1 MKKTLSRS
9 LSLLLAVVLAV
20 SLALPAAAAD
30 PITLDRTEATIA
42 PKDSITLTA
51 TLSSEYANKSITW
64 KSSNP
69 TVAEVSNTNS
79 KKQTATITAKAE
91 GYASITATVTDSA
104 NSQQIALC
112 KVTVAKS
119 KVTSLTLDPA
129 GPEVLPIGKT
139 RTLTAKANYSN
150 GTTGTVDVTWSSTN
164 TAVAAVSKKGEVTA
178 VAEGTA
184 TIMALYQDSSNDS
197 AVSATYQV
205 TVSKTATTSK
215 DDVLALSATTVN
227 TNAGLFVE
235 SAVKAPAVTV
245 KNGTTDV
252 TEAYN
257 ITYLWTDASKKELG
271 KDATLLLQ
279 PTTQADLLLTCTVTA
294 ASKTDST
301 QILTGTCTYG
311 VKVYPSTSLG
321 GVHSVAEGAVTLN
334 KLMDLEN
341 KVSVIDQLIKGDDTG
356 MAQPIAGLT
365 HVVFDTNTITGSDVG
380 TLSAKN
386 GSEYYASTTAD
397 GDHLADVTFTPLKK
411 GTFAINFLA
420 YGDKVYYG
428 RLEVLVDDAAV
439 TPPTADNDVRQC
451 DSTGFTFAGS
461 DFYRDSDT
469 DPVAAVVF
477 GKPSAGHLLR
487 NLSHGI
493 GTADDG
499 DKYYTNSASQG
510 DYHVSTLSYLPDAG
524 YMGQATIPVT
534 YITAAGIETTGVIK
548 VSVSTKTDSAQFK
561 DVTRS
566 NVGTW
571 AADAVDFAYHF
582 GLVSGVSKTEFA
594 PNSPMTRAQLV
605 TVLYRAAGSPSVTVS
620 TNFEDLDV
628 GSYYYSA
635 VVWANVN
642 GIVNGTSDT
651 TFSPDSRLTRQQLA
665 AILYRYARA
674 FGGDTSYT
682 GNLSHF
688 TDRHQVDSYAT
699 TPMIWAVSHEI
710 ISGTS
715 DTTLSPLST
724 ATRAQVVVILHRYL
738 TDRVTFSQRNPE
750 KSQKTTKNRPKP
762 PRTPRRFCCASA

>member
-30 PITLDRTEATIA
+30 PISLDQTEVTIA

-64 KSSNP
+64 KSSNT
-69 TVAEVSNTNS
+69 TVAEISNTNS

-91 GYASITATVTDSA
+91 GYASITATITDNKSE
-104 NSQQIALC
+104 QIALC

-129 GPEVLPIGKT
+129 GPEILPIGKT

-150 GTTGTVDVTWSSTN
+150 GTTGTVDVIWSSTN

-184 TIMALYQDSSNDS
+184 TIMALYQDSSSDS

-257 ITYLWTDASKKELG
+257 ITYLWADASKKELG

-365 HVVFDTNTITGSDVG
+365 HVVFDTNTITGSDAG

-439 TPPTADNDVRQC
+439 TPPTADDDVRQC

-582 GLVSGVSKTEFA
+582 GLVSGVSKTEFS

-674 FGGDTSYT
+674 FGGDTSYI

-738 TDRVTFSQRNPE
+738 TD
-750 KSQKTTKNRPKP
+750 
-762 PRTPRRFCCASA
+762 

>member
-9 LSLLLAVVLAV
+9 LSLLLTVVLAV
-20 SLALPAAAAD
+20 SLALPAAAASVAVTGV
-30 PITLDRTEATIA
+30 TLDKTSVTLA
-42 PKDSITLTA
+42 PKDSITL
-51 TLSSEYANKSITW
+51 K
-64 KSSNP
+64 
-69 TVAEVSNTNS
+69 
-79 KKQTATITAKAE
+79 
-91 GYASITATVTDSA
+91 ATVQPDNAT
-104 NSQQIALC
+104 NQNL
-112 KVTVAKS
+112 
-119 KVTSLTLDPA
+119 
-129 GPEVLPIGKT
+129 
-139 RTLTAKANYSN
+139 
-150 GTTGTVDVTWSSTN
+150 TWSSN
-164 TAVAAVSKKGEVTA
+164 REDVATVSSKGVVTA
-178 VAEGTA
+178 VAEGTTTITVKTKESGYSA
-184 TIMALYQDSSNDS
+184 TCNVTVAKSTVTGLIIDPAGPETLPVGKTRTLVAKATYSNGTTSTVDVTWSPTNAKIADVSSTGVVTAVAEGSSEIIGTYKYTDKDNKDALI
-197 AVSATYQV
+197 SATYKV
-205 TVSKTATTSK
+205 TVSKNATTSK
-215 DDVLALSATTVN
+215 NDVLALSATTVN

-245 KNGTTDV
+245 KNGSTDV

-341 KVSVIDQLIKGDDTG
+341 KVSVIDQLVKGDDTG

-365 HVVFDTNTITGSDVG
+365 HVVFDTNTITGSDAG

-439 TPPTADNDVRQC
+439 TPPTADGDVRQC

-688 TDRHQVDSYAT
+688 TDRRQVDTYAV
-699 TPMIWAVSHEI
+699 TPMTWAVSHEI

-738 TDRVTFSQRNPE
+738 TD
-750 KSQKTTKNRPKP
+750 
-762 PRTPRRFCCASA
+762 

>member
-20 SLALPAAAAD
+20 SLTLPAAAAD

-150 GTTGTVDVTWSSTN
+150 GTTGAVDVTWSSTN
-164 TAVAAVSKKGEVTA
+164 TAVAAVSKKGKVTA

-184 TIMALYQDSSNDS
+184 TIMALYQDSSSDS

-205 TVSKTATTSK
+205 TVSKNATTSK

-341 KVSVIDQLIKGDDTG
+341 KVSVIDQLVKGDDTG

-365 HVVFDTNTITGSDVG
+365 HVVFDTNTITGSDAG

-439 TPPTADNDVRQC
+439 TPPTADGDVRQC

-674 FGGDTSYT
+674 FGGDTSYI

-738 TDRVTFSQRNPE
+738 TD
-750 KSQKTTKNRPKP
+750 
-762 PRTPRRFCCASA
+762 

>member
-20 SLALPAAAAD
+20 SLALPAAAASVAVTGV
-30 PITLDRTEATIA
+30 TLDKTSVTLA
-42 PKDSITLTA
+42 PKESGYSA
-51 TLSSEYANKSITW
+51 TCN
-64 KSSNP
+64 
-69 TVAEVSNTNS
+69 
-79 KKQTATITAKAE
+79 
-91 GYASITATVTDSA
+91 
-104 NSQQIALC
+104 
-112 KVTVAKS
+112 VTVAKS
-119 KVTSLTLDPA
+119 TVTGLTIDPA
-129 GPEVLPIGKT
+129 GPEILPVGKT
-139 RTLTAKANYSN
+139 RTLVAKATYSN
-150 GTTGTVDVTWSSTN
+150 GTTSTVDVTWSRTNANIADVSSTG
-164 TAVAAVSKKGEVTA
+164 VVTA
-178 VAEGTA
+178 VAEG
-184 TIMALYQDSSNDS
+184 SSEIIGTYKYTDKDNKY
-197 AVSATYQV
+197 AFISATYKV

-215 DDVLALSATTVN
+215 DDVLTLAATTVN

-365 HVVFDTNTITGSDVG
+365 HVVFDTNTITGSDAG

-397 GDHLADVTFTPLKK
+397 GDVTFTPLKK

-439 TPPTADNDVRQC
+439 TPPTPGDDVRQC

-548 VSVSTKTDSAQFK
+548 ISVSTKTDSAQFK

-674 FGGDTSYT
+674 FGGDTSYI

-738 TDRVTFSQRNPE
+738 TD
-750 KSQKTTKNRPKP
+750 
-762 PRTPRRFCCASA
+762 

>member
-20 SLALPAAAAD
+20 SLALPAAAASVAVTGV
-30 PITLDRTEATIA
+30 TLDKTSVTLA
-42 PKDSITLTA
+42 PKDSITLKAIVQPDNA
-51 TLSSEYANKSITW
+51 TNQDL
-64 KSSNP
+64 
-69 TVAEVSNTNS
+69 
-79 KKQTATITAKAE
+79 
-91 GYASITATVTDSA
+91 
-104 NSQQIALC
+104 
-112 KVTVAKS
+112 
-119 KVTSLTLDPA
+119 
-129 GPEVLPIGKT
+129 
-139 RTLTAKANYSN
+139 
-150 GTTGTVDVTWSSTN
+150 TWSSN
-164 TAVAAVSKKGEVTA
+164 REDVATVSSKGVVTA
-178 VAEGTA
+178 VAEGTTTITVKTKESGYSA
-184 TIMALYQDSSNDS
+184 TCNVTVAKSTVTGLTIDPAGPEILPVGKTRTLVAKATYSNGTTSTVDVTWSRTNANIADVSSEGVVT
-197 AVSATYQV
+197 AVAEGSSEIIGTYKYTDKDNKNAFISATYKV
-205 TVSKTATTSK
+205 TVSKNATTSK

-365 HVVFDTNTITGSDVG
+365 HVVFDTNTITGSDAG

-386 GSEYYASTTAD
+386 GNEYYASATAD

-428 RLEVLVDDAAV
+428 RLEVLVDDTAV
-439 TPPTADNDVRQC
+439 TPPTPGDDVRQC

-682 GNLSHF
+682 GNLNHF

-738 TDRVTFSQRNPE
+738 TD
-750 KSQKTTKNRPKP
+750 
-762 PRTPRRFCCASA
+762 

>member
-20 SLALPAAAAD
+20 SLALPAAAASVAVTGV
-30 PITLDRTEATIA
+30 TLDKTSVTLA
-42 PKDSITLTA
+42 PKDSITLKAIVQPDNA
-51 TLSSEYANKSITW
+51 TNQDL
-64 KSSNP
+64 
-69 TVAEVSNTNS
+69 
-79 KKQTATITAKAE
+79 
-91 GYASITATVTDSA
+91 
-104 NSQQIALC
+104 
-112 KVTVAKS
+112 
-119 KVTSLTLDPA
+119 
-129 GPEVLPIGKT
+129 
-139 RTLTAKANYSN
+139 
-150 GTTGTVDVTWSSTN
+150 TWSSN
-164 TAVAAVSKKGEVTA
+164 REDVATVSSKGVVTA
-178 VAEGTA
+178 VAEGTTTITVKTKESGYSA
-184 TIMALYQDSSNDS
+184 TCNVTVAKSTVTGLTIDPAGPEILPVGKTRTLVAKATYSNGTTSTVDVTWSRTNANIADVSSEGVVT
-197 AVSATYQV
+197 AVAEGSSEIIGTYKYTDKDNKNAFISATYKV
-205 TVSKTATTSK
+205 TVSKNATTSK

-235 SAVKAPAVTV
+235 SAMKAPAVTV

-439 TPPTADNDVRQC
+439 TPPTADGDVRQC

-548 VSVSTKTDSAQFK
+548 ISVSTKTDSAQFK

-674 FGGDTSYT
+674 FGGDTSYI

-738 TDRVTFSQRNPE
+738 TD
-750 KSQKTTKNRPKP
+750 
-762 PRTPRRFCCASA
+762 

>member
-20 SLALPAAAAD
+20 SLALPAAATNVD
-30 PITLDRTEATIA
+30 VTGVTLDKTSLTLA
-42 PKDSITLTA
+42 PKDSYTL
-51 TLSSEYANKSITW
+51 K
-64 KSSNP
+64 
-69 TVAEVSNTNS
+69 
-79 KKQTATITAKAE
+79 ATITPDNATNQNVTWKTNKDKVATVSSKGVVTAVGE
-91 GYASITATVTDSA
+91 GTASITVYTNDGNYSATC
-104 NSQQIALC
+104 N
-112 KVTVAKS
+112 VTVAKS
-119 KVTSLTLDPA
+119 TVTGLIIDPA
-129 GPEVLPIGKT
+129 GPETLPVGKT
-139 RTLTAKANYSN
+139 RTLVAKATYSN
-150 GTTGTVDVTWSSTN
+150 GTTSTVDVTWSPTNAKIADVSSTG
-164 TAVAAVSKKGEVTA
+164 VVTA
-178 VAEGTA
+178 VAEGSSEIIGTYKY
-184 TIMALYQDSSNDS
+184 TDKDNKDALI
-197 AVSATYQV
+197 SATYKV
-205 TVSKTATTSK
+205 TVSKSASTSK

-341 KVSVIDQLIKGDDTG
+341 KVSVIDQLVKGDDTG

-365 HVVFDTNTITGSDVG
+365 HVVFDTNTITGSDAG

-439 TPPTADNDVRQC
+439 TPPTPGDDVRQC

-548 VSVSTKTDSAQFK
+548 ISVSTKTDSAQFK

-674 FGGDTSYT
+674 FGGDTSYI

-738 TDRVTFSQRNPE
+738 TD
-750 KSQKTTKNRPKP
+750 
-762 PRTPRRFCCASA
+762 

>member
-20 SLALPAAAAD
+20 SLALPAAAASVAVTGV
-30 PITLDRTEATIA
+30 TLDKTSVTLA
-42 PKDSITLTA
+42 PKDSITL
-51 TLSSEYANKSITW
+51 K
-64 KSSNP
+64 
-69 TVAEVSNTNS
+69 
-79 KKQTATITAKAE
+79 
-91 GYASITATVTDSA
+91 ATVQPDNAT
-104 NSQQIALC
+104 NQNL
-112 KVTVAKS
+112 
-119 KVTSLTLDPA
+119 
-129 GPEVLPIGKT
+129 
-139 RTLTAKANYSN
+139 
-150 GTTGTVDVTWSSTN
+150 TWSSN
-164 TAVAAVSKKGEVTA
+164 REDVATVSSKGVVTA
-178 VAEGTA
+178 VAEGTTTITVKTKESGYSA
-184 TIMALYQDSSNDS
+184 TCNVTVAKSTVTGLTIDPAGPEILPVGKTRTLVAKATYSNGTTSTVDVTWSRTNANIADVSSEGVVT
-197 AVSATYQV
+197 AVAEGSSEIIGTYKYTDKDNKNAFISATYKV
-205 TVSKTATTSK
+205 TVSKNATTSK

-365 HVVFDTNTITGSDVG
+365 HVVFDTNTITGSDAG

-439 TPPTADNDVRQC
+439 TPPTANGDVRQC

-548 VSVSTKTDSAQFK
+548 ISVSTKTDSAQFK

-674 FGGDTSYT
+674 FGGDTSYI

-738 TDRVTFSQRNPE
+738 TD
-750 KSQKTTKNRPKP
+750 
-762 PRTPRRFCCASA
+762 

>member
-20 SLALPAAAAD
+20 SLTLPAAAAD

-215 DDVLALSATTVN
+215 DDVLTLSATTVN

-334 KLMDLEN
+334 KLMDLQN
-341 KVSVIDQLIKGDDTG
+341 KVSVIDQLLKGDDTG

-365 HVVFDTNTITGSDVG
+365 HVVFDTNTITGSDAG

-439 TPPTADNDVRQC
+439 TPPTADGDVRQC

-499 DKYYTNSASQG
+499 EKYYTNSASQG

-548 VSVSTKTDSAQFK
+548 ISVSTKTDSAQFK

-738 TDRVTFSQRNPE
+738 TD
-750 KSQKTTKNRPKP
+750 
-762 PRTPRRFCCASA
+762 

>member
-20 SLALPAAAAD
+20 SLALPAAAASVAVTGV
-30 PITLDRTEATIA
+30 TLDKTTLTLA
-42 PKDSITLTA
+42 PKDSYALKA
-51 TLSSEYANKSITW
+51 TVKPDNATNQNLTW
-64 KSSNP
+64 KSNKPAVATVSRKGEV
-69 TVAEVSNTNS
+69 TAVAEG
-79 KKQTATITAKAE
+79 TATIT
-91 GYASITATVTDSA
+91 VTTNDGDYMA
-104 NSQQIALC
+104 IC
-112 KVTVAKS
+112 DVTVAKS

-150 GTTGTVDVTWSSTN
+150 GTTGTVDVSWSSTN

-205 TVSKTATTSK
+205 TVSKNATTSK

-341 KVSVIDQLIKGDDTG
+341 KVSVIDQLVKGDDTG

-365 HVVFDTNTITGSDVG
+365 HVVFDTNTITGSDAG

-439 TPPTADNDVRQC
+439 TPPTADGDVRQC

-461 DFYRDSDT
+461 DFYRNSDT

-674 FGGDTSYT
+674 FGGDTSYI

-738 TDRVTFSQRNPE
+738 TD
-750 KSQKTTKNRPKP
+750 
-762 PRTPRRFCCASA
+762 

>member
-20 SLALPAAAAD
+20 SLTLPAAATF
-30 PITLDRTEATIA
+30 PITLDQSKATIA

-51 TLSSEYANKSITW
+51 TLSSEYANKSVTW
-64 KSSNP
+64 ESSDK

-79 KKQTATITAKAE
+79 KKKTATITAKAE
-91 GYASITATVTDSA
+91 GYATITASVGNVKASCD
-104 NSQQIALC
+104 
-112 KVTVAKS
+112 VTVAKS
-119 KVTSLTLDPA
+119 TVTGLIIDPA
-129 GPEVLPIGKT
+129 GPETLPVGKT
-139 RTLTAKANYSN
+139 RTLVAKATYSN
-150 GTTGTVDVTWSSTN
+150 GTTSTVDVTWSPTNAKIADVSSTG
-164 TAVAAVSKKGEVTA
+164 VVTA
-178 VAEGTA
+178 VAEGSSEIIGTYKY
-184 TIMALYQDSSNDS
+184 TDKDNKDALI
-197 AVSATYQV
+197 SATYKV
-205 TVSKTATTSK
+205 TVSKSASTSK

-341 KVSVIDQLIKGDDTG
+341 KVSVIDQLVKGDDTG

-365 HVVFDTNTITGSDVG
+365 HVVFDTNTITGSDAG

-439 TPPTADNDVRQC
+439 TPPTPGDDVRQC

-461 DFYRDSDT
+461 DFYRNSDT

-548 VSVSTKTDSAQFK
+548 ISVSTKTDSAQFK

-674 FGGDTSYT
+674 FGGDTSYI

-738 TDRVTFSQRNPE
+738 TD
-750 KSQKTTKNRPKP
+750 
-762 PRTPRRFCCASA
+762 

>member
-20 SLALPAAAAD
+20 SLALPAAATF
-30 PITLDRTEATIA
+30 PITLDQSKATIA

-64 KSSNP
+64 ESSDK

-91 GYASITATVTDSA
+91 GYATITASVGNVKASCD
-104 NSQQIALC
+104 
-112 KVTVAKS
+112 VTVAKS

-150 GTTGTVDVTWSSTN
+150 GTTGTVDVIWSSTN

-341 KVSVIDQLIKGDDTG
+341 KVSVIDQLLKGDDTG

-365 HVVFDTNTITGSDVG
+365 HVVFDTNTITGSDAG

-397 GDHLADVTFTPLKK
+397 G
-411 GTFAINFLA
+411 
-420 YGDKVYYG
+420 
-428 RLEVLVDDAAV
+428 
-439 TPPTADNDVRQC
+439 DVRQC

-620 TNFEDLDV
+620 TNFEELDV

-699 TPMIWAVSHEI
+699 TPMTWAVSHEI

-738 TDRVTFSQRNPE
+738 TD
-750 KSQKTTKNRPKP
+750 
-762 PRTPRRFCCASA
+762 

>member
-20 SLALPAAAAD
+20 SLALPAAAASVAVTGV
-30 PITLDRTEATIA
+30 TLDKTSVTLA
-42 PKDSITLTA
+42 PKDSITL
-51 TLSSEYANKSITW
+51 K
-64 KSSNP
+64 
-69 TVAEVSNTNS
+69 
-79 KKQTATITAKAE
+79 
-91 GYASITATVTDSA
+91 ATVQPDNAT
-104 NSQQIALC
+104 NQNL
-112 KVTVAKS
+112 
-119 KVTSLTLDPA
+119 
-129 GPEVLPIGKT
+129 
-139 RTLTAKANYSN
+139 
-150 GTTGTVDVTWSSTN
+150 TWSSN
-164 TAVAAVSKKGEVTA
+164 REDVATVSSKGVVTA
-178 VAEGTA
+178 VAEGTTTITVKTKESGYSA
-184 TIMALYQDSSNDS
+184 TCNVTVAKSTVTGLIIDPAGPETLPVGKTRTLVAKATYSNGTTSTVDVTWSPTNAKIADVSSTGVVTAVAEGSSEIIGTYKYTDKDNKDALI
-197 AVSATYQV
+197 SATYKV

-245 KNGTTDV
+245 KNGSTDV

-341 KVSVIDQLIKGDDTG
+341 KVSVIDQLVKGDDTG

-386 GSEYYASTTAD
+386 GSEYYTSATAD

-420 YGDKVYYG
+420 YGDKLYYG

-439 TPPTADNDVRQC
+439 TPPTPGDDVRQC

-493 GTADDG
+493 GTAADG
-499 DKYYTNSASQG
+499 EKYYTNSASQG

-674 FGGDTSYT
+674 FGGDTSYI

-738 TDRVTFSQRNPE
+738 TD
-750 KSQKTTKNRPKP
+750 
-762 PRTPRRFCCASA
+762 

>member
-20 SLALPAAAAD
+20 SLALPAAAASVAVTGV
-30 PITLDRTEATIA
+30 TLDKTTLTLA
-42 PKDSITLTA
+42 PKDSYTLKA
-51 TLSSEYANKSITW
+51 TVKPDNATNQNLTW
-64 KSSNP
+64 KSNRP
-69 TVAEVSNTNS
+69 DVATVSSKGVVTAVS
-79 KKQTATITAKAE
+79 E
-91 GYASITATVTDSA
+91 GTASILVTTNDGGYFAS
-104 NSQQIALC
+104 C
-112 KVTVAKS
+112 DVTVAKS
-119 KVTSLTLDPA
+119 KVTSLTIDPA

-139 RTLTAKANYSN
+139 RTLIAKGNYSN
-150 GTTGTVDVTWSSTN
+150 GTTGTVDVSWSSN
-164 TAVAAVSKKGEVTA
+164 DNAVATVDKKGVVTA
-178 VAEGTA
+178 VAEGTT
-184 TIMALYQDSSNDS
+184 TIFALYREGEDNNS

-341 KVSVIDQLIKGDDTG
+341 KVSVIDQLVKGDDTG

-365 HVVFDTNTITGSDVG
+365 HVVFDTNTITGSDAG

-439 TPPTADNDVRQC
+439 TPPTANGDVRQC

-548 VSVSTKTDSAQFK
+548 ISVSTKTDSAQFK

-674 FGGDTSYT
+674 FGGDTSYI

-738 TDRVTFSQRNPE
+738 TD
-750 KSQKTTKNRPKP
+750 
-762 PRTPRRFCCASA
+762 

>member
-20 SLALPAAAAD
+20 SLALPAAAASVAVTGV
-30 PITLDRTEATIA
+30 TLDKTSVTLA
-42 PKDSITLTA
+42 PKDSITLKDTVQPDNA
-51 TLSSEYANKSITW
+51 TNQNL
-64 KSSNP
+64 
-69 TVAEVSNTNS
+69 
-79 KKQTATITAKAE
+79 
-91 GYASITATVTDSA
+91 
-104 NSQQIALC
+104 
-112 KVTVAKS
+112 
-119 KVTSLTLDPA
+119 
-129 GPEVLPIGKT
+129 
-139 RTLTAKANYSN
+139 
-150 GTTGTVDVTWSSTN
+150 TWSSN
-164 TAVAAVSKKGEVTA
+164 REDVATVSSKGVVTA
-178 VAEGTA
+178 VAEGTTTITVKTKESGYSA
-184 TIMALYQDSSNDS
+184 TCNVTVAKSTVTGLTIDPAGPEILPVGKTRTLVAKATYSNGTTSTVDVTWSRTNANIADVSSEGVVT
-197 AVSATYQV
+197 AVAEGSSEIIGTYKYTDKDNKNAFISATYKV
-205 TVSKTATTSK
+205 TVSKNATTSK

-235 SAVKAPAVTV
+235 SAVKAPAVAV

-341 KVSVIDQLIKGDDTG
+341 KVSVIDQLVKGDDTG

-365 HVVFDTNTITGSDVG
+365 HVVFDTNTITGSDAG

-439 TPPTADNDVRQC
+439 TPPTADGDVRQC

-510 DYHVSTLSYLPDAG
+510 DYHISTLSYLPDAG

-548 VSVSTKTDSAQFK
+548 ISVSTKTDSAQFK

-674 FGGDTSYT
+674 FGGDTSYI

-738 TDRVTFSQRNPE
+738 TD
-750 KSQKTTKNRPKP
+750 
-762 PRTPRRFCCASA
+762 

>member
-20 SLALPAAAAD
+20 SLALPAAAASVAVTGV
-30 PITLDRTEATIA
+30 TLDKTSVTLA
-42 PKDSITLTA
+42 PKDSITLKAIVQPDNA
-51 TLSSEYANKSITW
+51 TNQDL
-64 KSSNP
+64 
-69 TVAEVSNTNS
+69 
-79 KKQTATITAKAE
+79 
-91 GYASITATVTDSA
+91 
-104 NSQQIALC
+104 
-112 KVTVAKS
+112 
-119 KVTSLTLDPA
+119 
-129 GPEVLPIGKT
+129 
-139 RTLTAKANYSN
+139 
-150 GTTGTVDVTWSSTN
+150 TWSSN
-164 TAVAAVSKKGEVTA
+164 REDVATVSSKGVVTA
-178 VAEGTA
+178 VAEGTTTITVKTKESGYSA
-184 TIMALYQDSSNDS
+184 TCNVTVAKSTVTGLTIDPAGPEILPVGKTRTLVAKATYSNGTTSTVDVTWSPTNAKIADVSSTGVVTAVAEGSSEIIGTYKYTDKDNKDALI
-197 AVSATYQV
+197 SATYKV
-205 TVSKTATTSK
+205 TVSKSASTSK

-365 HVVFDTNTITGSDVG
+365 HVVFDTNTITGSDAG

-439 TPPTADNDVRQC
+439 TPPTADGDVRQC

-548 VSVSTKTDSAQFK
+548 ISVSTKTDSAQFK

-674 FGGDTSYT
+674 FGGDTSYI

-738 TDRVTFSQRNPE
+738 TD
-750 KSQKTTKNRPKP
+750 
-762 PRTPRRFCCASA
+762 

>member
-20 SLALPAAAAD
+20 SLALPAAATF
-30 PITLDRTEATIA
+30 PITLDQSKATIA

-64 KSSNP
+64 ESSDK

-91 GYASITATVTDSA
+91 GYATITASVGNVKAS
-104 NSQQIALC
+104 C
-112 KVTVAKS
+112 GVTVAKS
-119 KVTSLTLDPA
+119 TVTGLIIDPA
-129 GPEVLPIGKT
+129 GPETLPVGKT
-139 RTLTAKANYSN
+139 RTLVAKATYSN
-150 GTTGTVDVTWSSTN
+150 GTTSTVDVTWSPTNAKIADVSSTG
-164 TAVAAVSKKGEVTA
+164 VVTA
-178 VAEGTA
+178 VAEGSSEIIGTYKY
-184 TIMALYQDSSNDS
+184 TDKDNKDALI
-197 AVSATYQV
+197 SATYKV
-205 TVSKTATTSK
+205 TVSKSASTSK

-245 KNGTTDV
+245 KNGSTDV

-341 KVSVIDQLIKGDDTG
+341 KVSVIDQLVKGDDTG

-365 HVVFDTNTITGSDVG
+365 HVVFDTNTITGSDAG

-439 TPPTADNDVRQC
+439 TPPTADDDVRQC

-461 DFYRDSDT
+461 DFYRNSDT

-674 FGGDTSYT
+674 FGGDTSYI

-715 DTTLSPLST
+715 DTTLSPLYT

-738 TDRVTFSQRNPE
+738 TD
-750 KSQKTTKNRPKP
+750 
-762 PRTPRRFCCASA
+762 

>member
-20 SLALPAAAAD
+20 SLALPAAAASVAVTGV
-30 PITLDRTEATIA
+30 TLDKTSVTLA
-42 PKDSITLTA
+42 PKDSITL
-51 TLSSEYANKSITW
+51 K
-64 KSSNP
+64 
-69 TVAEVSNTNS
+69 
-79 KKQTATITAKAE
+79 
-91 GYASITATVTDSA
+91 ATVQPDNAT
-104 NSQQIALC
+104 NQNL
-112 KVTVAKS
+112 
-119 KVTSLTLDPA
+119 
-129 GPEVLPIGKT
+129 
-139 RTLTAKANYSN
+139 
-150 GTTGTVDVTWSSTN
+150 TWSSN
-164 TAVAAVSKKGEVTA
+164 REDVATVSSKGVVTA
-178 VAEGTA
+178 VAEGTTTITVKTKESGYSA
-184 TIMALYQDSSNDS
+184 TCNVTVAKSTVTGLTIDPAGPEILPVGKTRTLVAKATYSNGTTSTVDVTWSRTNANIADVSSEGVVT
-197 AVSATYQV
+197 AVAEGSSEIIGTYKYTDKDNKNAFISATYKV
-205 TVSKTATTSK
+205 TVSKNATTSK

-365 HVVFDTNTITGSDVG
+365 HVVFDTNTITGSDAG

-386 GSEYYASTTAD
+386 GSEYYASITAD

-439 TPPTADNDVRQC
+439 TPPTADDDVRQC

-548 VSVSTKTDSAQFK
+548 ISVGTKTDSAQFK

-674 FGGDTSYT
+674 FGGDTSYI

-738 TDRVTFSQRNPE
+738 TD
-750 KSQKTTKNRPKP
+750 
-762 PRTPRRFCCASA
+762 

>member
-20 SLALPAAAAD
+20 SLTLPAAAASVAVTGV
-30 PITLDRTEATIA
+30 TLDKTSVTLA
-42 PKDSITLTA
+42 PKDSITL
-51 TLSSEYANKSITW
+51 K
-64 KSSNP
+64 
-69 TVAEVSNTNS
+69 
-79 KKQTATITAKAE
+79 
-91 GYASITATVTDSA
+91 ATVQPDNATNQD
-104 NSQQIALC
+104 L
-112 KVTVAKS
+112 
-119 KVTSLTLDPA
+119 
-129 GPEVLPIGKT
+129 
-139 RTLTAKANYSN
+139 
-150 GTTGTVDVTWSSTN
+150 TWSSN
-164 TAVAAVSKKGEVTA
+164 REDVATVSSKGVVTA
-178 VAEGTA
+178 VAEGTTTITVKTKESGYSA
-184 TIMALYQDSSNDS
+184 TCNVTVAKSTVTGLTIDPAGPEILPVGKTRTLVAKATYSNGTTSTVDVTWSPTNAKIADVSSEGVVT
-197 AVSATYQV
+197 AVAEGSSEIIGTYKYTNKDNKNAFISATYKV
-205 TVSKTATTSK
+205 TVSKNATTSK

-341 KVSVIDQLIKGDDTG
+341 KISVIDQLVKGDDTG

-365 HVVFDTNTITGSDVG
+365 HVVFDTNTITGSDAG

-439 TPPTADNDVRQC
+439 TPPTTDGDVRQC

-499 DKYYTNSASQG
+499 EKYYTNSASQG

-548 VSVSTKTDSAQFK
+548 ISVSTKTDSAQFK

-738 TDRVTFSQRNPE
+738 TD
-750 KSQKTTKNRPKP
+750 
-762 PRTPRRFCCASA
+762 

>member
-30 PITLDRTEATIA
+30 PISLDQTEVTIA

-64 KSSNP
+64 KSSNT
-69 TVAEVSNTNS
+69 TVAEISNTNS

-91 GYASITATVTDSA
+91 GYASITATITDNKSE
-104 NSQQIALC
+104 QIALC

-129 GPEVLPIGKT
+129 GPEILPIGKT

-150 GTTGTVDVTWSSTN
+150 GTTGAVDVTWSSTN

-341 KVSVIDQLIKGDDTG
+341 KVSVIDQLVKGDDTG

-365 HVVFDTNTITGSDVG
+365 HVVFDTNTITGSDAG

-439 TPPTADNDVRQC
+439 TPPTADGDVRQC

-499 DKYYTNSASQG
+499 EKYYTNSASQG

-548 VSVSTKTDSAQFK
+548 ISVSTKTDSAQFK

-674 FGGDTSYT
+674 FGGDTSYI

-738 TDRVTFSQRNPE
+738 TD
-750 KSQKTTKNRPKP
+750 
-762 PRTPRRFCCASA
+762 

>member
-20 SLALPAAAAD
+20 SLALPAAATF
-30 PITLDRTEATIA
+30 PITLDQSKATIA

-64 KSSNP
+64 ESSDK

-91 GYASITATVTDSA
+91 GYATITASVGNVKASCD
-104 NSQQIALC
+104 
-112 KVTVAKS
+112 VTVAKS
-119 KVTSLTLDPA
+119 TVTGLIIDPA
-129 GPEVLPIGKT
+129 GPETLPVGKT
-139 RTLTAKANYSN
+139 RTLVAKATYSN
-150 GTTGTVDVTWSSTN
+150 GTTSTVDVTWSPTNAKIADVSSTG
-164 TAVAAVSKKGEVTA
+164 VVTA
-178 VAEGTA
+178 VAEGSSEIIGTYKY
-184 TIMALYQDSSNDS
+184 TDKDNKDALI
-197 AVSATYQV
+197 SATYKV
-205 TVSKTATTSK
+205 TVSKSASTSK

-252 TEAYN
+252 TKAYN

-341 KVSVIDQLIKGDDTG
+341 KVSVIDQLVKGDDTG

-365 HVVFDTNTITGSDVG
+365 HVVFDTNTITGSDAG

-439 TPPTADNDVRQC
+439 TPPTPGDDVRQC

-548 VSVSTKTDSAQFK
+548 ISVSTKTDSAQFK

-688 TDRHQVDSYAT
+688 TDRRQVDTYAV
-699 TPMIWAVSHEI
+699 TPMTWAVSHEI

-738 TDRVTFSQRNPE
+738 TD
-750 KSQKTTKNRPKP
+750 
-762 PRTPRRFCCASA
+762 

>member
-20 SLALPAAAAD
+20 SLALPAAATF
-30 PITLDRTEATIA
+30 PITLDQSKATIA

-51 TLSSEYANKSITW
+51 TLSSEYANKSVTW
-64 KSSNP
+64 ESSDK

-79 KKQTATITAKAE
+79 KKKTATITAKAE
-91 GYASITATVTDSA
+91 GYATITASVGNVKASCD
-104 NSQQIALC
+104 
-112 KVTVAKS
+112 VTVAKS
-119 KVTSLTLDPA
+119 TVTGLIIDPA
-129 GPEVLPIGKT
+129 GPETLPVGKT
-139 RTLTAKANYSN
+139 RTLVAKATYSN
-150 GTTGTVDVTWSSTN
+150 GTTSTVDVTWSRTN
-164 TAVAAVSKKGEVTA
+164 ANIADVSSEGVVTA
-178 VAEGTA
+178 VAEG
-184 TIMALYQDSSNDS
+184 SSEIIGTYKYTDKDNKV
-197 AVSATYQV
+197 AFISATYKV

-257 ITYLWTDASKKELG
+257 ITYLWADASKKELG

-334 KLMDLEN
+334 KLMDLQN
-341 KVSVIDQLIKGDDTG
+341 KVSVIDQLLKGDDTG

-365 HVVFDTNTITGSDVG
+365 HVVFDTNTITGNDVG

-439 TPPTADNDVRQC
+439 TPPTADGDVRQC

-548 VSVSTKTDSAQFK
+548 ISVSTKTDSAQFK

-674 FGGDTSYT
+674 FGGDTSYI

-738 TDRVTFSQRNPE
+738 TD
-750 KSQKTTKNRPKP
+750 
-762 PRTPRRFCCASA
+762 

>member
-9 LSLLLAVVLAV
+9 LSLLLAIVLAV
-20 SLALPAAAAD
+20 SLALPAAAANVAVTGV
-30 PITLDRTEATIA
+30 TLDKTSVTLA
-42 PKDSITLTA
+42 PKDSITL
-51 TLSSEYANKSITW
+51 K
-64 KSSNP
+64 
-69 TVAEVSNTNS
+69 
-79 KKQTATITAKAE
+79 
-91 GYASITATVTDSA
+91 ATVQPDNATNQD
-104 NSQQIALC
+104 L
-112 KVTVAKS
+112 
-119 KVTSLTLDPA
+119 
-129 GPEVLPIGKT
+129 
-139 RTLTAKANYSN
+139 
-150 GTTGTVDVTWSSTN
+150 TWSSN
-164 TAVAAVSKKGEVTA
+164 REDVATVSSKGVVTA
-178 VAEGTA
+178 VAEGTTTITVKTKESGYSA
-184 TIMALYQDSSNDS
+184 TCNVTVAKSTVTGLTIDPAGPEILPVGKTRTLVAKATYSNGTTSTVDVTWSRTNAKIADVSSTGVVTAVAEGSSEIIGTYKYTDKDNKDALI
-197 AVSATYQV
+197 SATYKV
-205 TVSKTATTSK
+205 TVSKSASTSK

-341 KVSVIDQLIKGDDTG
+341 KVSVIDQLVKGDDTG

-365 HVVFDTNTITGSDVG
+365 HVVFDTNTITGSDAG

-439 TPPTADNDVRQC
+439 TPPTPGDDVRQC

-665 AILYRYARA
+665 AILYRYARS
-674 FGGDTSYT
+674 FGGDTSYI

-738 TDRVTFSQRNPE
+738 TD
-750 KSQKTTKNRPKP
+750 
-762 PRTPRRFCCASA
+762 

>member
-150 GTTGTVDVTWSSTN
+150 GTTGAVDVSWSSTN

-205 TVSKTATTSK
+205 TVSKNATTSK

-257 ITYLWTDASKKELG
+257 ITYLWADASKKELG

-365 HVVFDTNTITGSDVG
+365 HVVFDTNTITGSDAG

-439 TPPTADNDVRQC
+439 TPPTADDDVRQC

-688 TDRHQVDSYAT
+688 TDRRQVDTYAV
-699 TPMIWAVSHEI
+699 TPMTWAVSHEI

-738 TDRVTFSQRNPE
+738 TD
-750 KSQKTTKNRPKP
+750 
-762 PRTPRRFCCASA
+762 

>member
-20 SLALPAAAAD
+20 SLALPAAAASVAVTGV
-30 PITLDRTEATIA
+30 TLDKTSVTLA
-42 PKDSITLTA
+42 PKDSITL
-51 TLSSEYANKSITW
+51 K
-64 KSSNP
+64 
-69 TVAEVSNTNS
+69 
-79 KKQTATITAKAE
+79 
-91 GYASITATVTDSA
+91 ATVQPDNAT
-104 NSQQIALC
+104 NQNL
-112 KVTVAKS
+112 
-119 KVTSLTLDPA
+119 
-129 GPEVLPIGKT
+129 
-139 RTLTAKANYSN
+139 
-150 GTTGTVDVTWSSTN
+150 TWSSN
-164 TAVAAVSKKGEVTA
+164 REDVATVSSKGVVTA
-178 VAEGTA
+178 VAEGTTTITVKTKESGYSA
-184 TIMALYQDSSNDS
+184 TCNVTVAKSTVTGLTIDPAGPEILPVGKTRTLVAKATYSNGTTSTVDVTWSPTNAKIADVSSTGVVTAVAEGSSEIIGTYKYTDKDNKDALI
-197 AVSATYQV
+197 SATYKV
-205 TVSKTATTSK
+205 TVSKNATTSK

-365 HVVFDTNTITGSDVG
+365 HVVFDTNTITGSDAG

-386 GSEYYASTTAD
+386 GSEYYASATAD

-439 TPPTADNDVRQC
+439 TPPTPGDDVRQC

-582 GLVSGVSKTEFA
+582 GLVSGVNKTEFA

-674 FGGDTSYT
+674 FGGDTSCT

-688 TDRHQVDSYAT
+688 TDRRQVDTYAV
-699 TPMIWAVSHEI
+699 TPMTWAVSHEI

-738 TDRVTFSQRNPE
+738 TD
-750 KSQKTTKNRPKP
+750 
-762 PRTPRRFCCASA
+762 

>member
-20 SLALPAAAAD
+20 SLALPAAAASVAVTGV
-30 PITLDRTEATIA
+30 TLDKTSVTLA
-42 PKDSITLTA
+42 PKDSITL
-51 TLSSEYANKSITW
+51 K
-64 KSSNP
+64 
-69 TVAEVSNTNS
+69 
-79 KKQTATITAKAE
+79 
-91 GYASITATVTDSA
+91 ATVQPDNAT
-104 NSQQIALC
+104 NQNL
-112 KVTVAKS
+112 
-119 KVTSLTLDPA
+119 
-129 GPEVLPIGKT
+129 
-139 RTLTAKANYSN
+139 
-150 GTTGTVDVTWSSTN
+150 TWSSN
-164 TAVAAVSKKGEVTA
+164 REDVATVSSKGVVTA
-178 VAEGTA
+178 VAEGTTTITVKTKESGYSA
-184 TIMALYQDSSNDS
+184 TCNVTVAKSTVTGLTIDPAGPEILPVGKTRTLVAKATYSNGTTSTVDVTWSPTNAKIADVSSTGVVTAVAEGSSEIIGTYKYTDKDNKDALI
-197 AVSATYQV
+197 SATYKV
-205 TVSKTATTSK
+205 TVSKSASTSK

-341 KVSVIDQLIKGDDTG
+341 KVSVIDQLVKGDDTG

-365 HVVFDTNTITGSDVG
+365 HVVFDTNTITGSDAG

-439 TPPTADNDVRQC
+439 TPPTADDDVRQC

-738 TDRVTFSQRNPE
+738 TD
-750 KSQKTTKNRPKP
+750 
-762 PRTPRRFCCASA
+762 

>member
-20 SLALPAAAAD
+20 SLTLPAAAAD

-119 KVTSLTLDPA
+119 KVTSLTIDPA

-139 RTLTAKANYSN
+139 RTLIAKGNYSN
-150 GTTGTVDVTWSSTN
+150 GTTGTVDVSWSSN
-164 TAVAAVSKKGEVTA
+164 DNAVATVDKKGVVTA
-178 VAEGTA
+178 VAEGTT
-184 TIMALYQDSSNDS
+184 TIFALYREGEDNNS

-205 TVSKTATTSK
+205 TVSKSASTSK
-215 DDVLALSATTVN
+215 DDVLTLAATTVN

-252 TEAYN
+252 TKAYN
-257 ITYLWTDASKKELG
+257 ITYLWADASKKELG

-341 KVSVIDQLIKGDDTG
+341 KVSVIDQLVKGDDTG

-365 HVVFDTNTITGSDVG
+365 HVVFDTNTITGSDAG

-439 TPPTADNDVRQC
+439 TPPTADGDVRQC

-674 FGGDTSYT
+674 FGGDTSYI

-738 TDRVTFSQRNPE
+738 TD
-750 KSQKTTKNRPKP
+750 
-762 PRTPRRFCCASA
+762 

>member
-20 SLALPAAAAD
+20 SLALPAAAASVAVTGV
-30 PITLDRTEATIA
+30 TLDKTTLTLA
-42 PKDSITLTA
+42 PKDSYTLKA
-51 TLSSEYANKSITW
+51 TVKPDNATNQNLTW
-64 KSSNP
+64 KSNRP
-69 TVAEVSNTNS
+69 DVATVSSKGVVTAVS
-79 KKQTATITAKAE
+79 E
-91 GYASITATVTDSA
+91 GTASILVTTNDGGYFAS
-104 NSQQIALC
+104 C
-112 KVTVAKS
+112 DVTVAKS
-119 KVTSLTLDPA
+119 KVTSLTIDPA

-139 RTLTAKANYSN
+139 RTLIAKGNYSN
-150 GTTGTVDVTWSSTN
+150 GTTGTVDVSWSSN
-164 TAVAAVSKKGEVTA
+164 DNAVATVDKKGVVTA
-178 VAEGTA
+178 VSEGTT
-184 TIMALYQDSSNDS
+184 TIFALYREGEDNNS

-205 TVSKTATTSK
+205 TVSKSATTSK
-215 DDVLALSATTVN
+215 NDVLALSATTVN

-341 KVSVIDQLIKGDDTG
+341 KVSVIDQLVKGDDTG

-365 HVVFDTNTITGSDVG
+365 HVVFDTNTITGSDAG

-439 TPPTADNDVRQC
+439 TPPTADGDVRQC

-534 YITAAGIETTGVIK
+534 YITAAGIKTTGVIK
-548 VSVSTKTDSAQFK
+548 VSVSTKTDSAHFK

-674 FGGDTSYT
+674 FGGDTSYI

-738 TDRVTFSQRNPE
+738 TD
-750 KSQKTTKNRPKP
+750 
-762 PRTPRRFCCASA
+762 

>member
-20 SLALPAAAAD
+20 SLALPAAATF
-30 PITLDRTEATIA
+30 PITLDQSKATIA

-64 KSSNP
+64 ESSDK

-91 GYASITATVTDSA
+91 GYATITASVGNVKASCD
-104 NSQQIALC
+104 
-112 KVTVAKS
+112 VTVAKS
-119 KVTSLTLDPA
+119 TVTGLIIDPA
-129 GPEVLPIGKT
+129 GPETLPVGKT
-139 RTLTAKANYSN
+139 RTLVAKATYSN
-150 GTTGTVDVTWSSTN
+150 GTTSTVDVTWSRTN
-164 TAVAAVSKKGEVTA
+164 ANIADVSSEGVVTA
-178 VAEGTA
+178 VAEG
-184 TIMALYQDSSNDS
+184 SSEIIGTYRYTDKDNKD
-197 AVSATYQV
+197 AFISATYKV
-205 TVSKTATTSK
+205 TVSKSATTSK

-341 KVSVIDQLIKGDDTG
+341 KVSVIDQLVKGDDTG

-365 HVVFDTNTITGSDVG
+365 HVVFDTNTITGSDAG

-439 TPPTADNDVRQC
+439 TPPTPGDDVRQC

-493 GTADDG
+493 GTAADG
-499 DKYYTNSASQG
+499 EKYYTNSASQG

-548 VSVSTKTDSAQFK
+548 ISVSTKTDSAQFK

-738 TDRVTFSQRNPE
+738 TD
-750 KSQKTTKNRPKP
+750 
-762 PRTPRRFCCASA
+762 

>member
-20 SLALPAAAAD
+20 SLALPAAAASVAVTGV
-30 PITLDRTEATIA
+30 TLDKTSVTLA
-42 PKDSITLTA
+42 PKDSITL
-51 TLSSEYANKSITW
+51 K
-64 KSSNP
+64 
-69 TVAEVSNTNS
+69 
-79 KKQTATITAKAE
+79 
-91 GYASITATVTDSA
+91 ATVQPDNAT
-104 NSQQIALC
+104 NQNL
-112 KVTVAKS
+112 
-119 KVTSLTLDPA
+119 
-129 GPEVLPIGKT
+129 
-139 RTLTAKANYSN
+139 
-150 GTTGTVDVTWSSTN
+150 TWSSN
-164 TAVAAVSKKGEVTA
+164 REDVATVSSKGVVTA
-178 VAEGTA
+178 VAEGTTTITVKTKESGYSA
-184 TIMALYQDSSNDS
+184 TCNVTVAKSTVTGLTIDPAGPEILPVGKTRTLVAKATYSNGTTSTVDVTWSRTNANIADVSSEGVVT
-197 AVSATYQV
+197 AVAEGSSEIIGTYKYTDKDNKNAFISATYKV
-205 TVSKTATTSK
+205 TVSKNATTSK

-365 HVVFDTNTITGSDVG
+365 HVVFDTNTITGSDAG

-386 GSEYYASTTAD
+386 GSEYYASITAD

-439 TPPTADNDVRQC
+439 TPPTADGDVRQC

-548 VSVSTKTDSAQFK
+548 ISVSTKTDSAQFK

-674 FGGDTSYT
+674 FGGDTSYI

-738 TDRVTFSQRNPE
+738 TD
-750 KSQKTTKNRPKP
+750 
-762 PRTPRRFCCASA
+762 

>member
-20 SLALPAAAAD
+20 SLALPAAAASVAVTGV
-30 PITLDRTEATIA
+30 TLDKTSVTLA
-42 PKDSITLTA
+42 PKDSITL
-51 TLSSEYANKSITW
+51 K
-64 KSSNP
+64 
-69 TVAEVSNTNS
+69 
-79 KKQTATITAKAE
+79 
-91 GYASITATVTDSA
+91 ATVQPDNATNQD
-104 NSQQIALC
+104 L
-112 KVTVAKS
+112 
-119 KVTSLTLDPA
+119 
-129 GPEVLPIGKT
+129 
-139 RTLTAKANYSN
+139 
-150 GTTGTVDVTWSSTN
+150 TWSSN
-164 TAVAAVSKKGEVTA
+164 REDVATVSSKGVVTA
-178 VAEGTA
+178 VAEGTTTITVKTKESGYSA
-184 TIMALYQDSSNDS
+184 TCNVTVAKSTVTGLTIDPAGPEILPVGKTRTLVAKATYSNGTTSTVDVTWSRTNANIADVSSTGVVTAVAEGSSEIIGTYKYTDKDNKDALI
-197 AVSATYQV
+197 SATYKV
-205 TVSKTATTSK
+205 TVSKNATTSK

-341 KVSVIDQLIKGDDTG
+341 KVSVIDQLVKGDDTG

-365 HVVFDTNTITGSDVG
+365 HVVFDTNTITGSDAG

-420 YGDKVYYG
+420 YGDKLYYG

-439 TPPTADNDVRQC
+439 TPPTANDDVRQC

-524 YMGQATIPVT
+524 YMGQVTIPVT

-674 FGGDTSYT
+674 FGGDTSYI

-738 TDRVTFSQRNPE
+738 TD
-750 KSQKTTKNRPKP
+750 
-762 PRTPRRFCCASA
+762 

>member
-20 SLALPAAAAD
+20 SLALPAAAASVAVTGV
-30 PITLDRTEATIA
+30 TLDKTTLTLA
-42 PKDSITLTA
+42 PKDSYTLKA
-51 TLSSEYANKSITW
+51 TVKPDNATNQNLTW
-64 KSSNP
+64 KSNRP
-69 TVAEVSNTNS
+69 DVATVSSKGVVTAVS
-79 KKQTATITAKAE
+79 E
-91 GYASITATVTDSA
+91 GTASILVTTNDGGYFAS
-104 NSQQIALC
+104 C
-112 KVTVAKS
+112 DVTVAKS
-119 KVTSLTLDPA
+119 KVTSLTIDPA

-139 RTLTAKANYSN
+139 RTLIAKGNYSN
-150 GTTGTVDVTWSSTN
+150 GTTGTVDVSWSSN
-164 TAVAAVSKKGEVTA
+164 DNAVATVDKKGVVTA
-178 VAEGTA
+178 VAEGTT
-184 TIMALYQDSSNDS
+184 TIFALYREGEDNNS

-205 TVSKTATTSK
+205 TVSKSASTSK
-215 DDVLALSATTVN
+215 DDVLTLAATTVN

-252 TEAYN
+252 TETYN

-341 KVSVIDQLIKGDDTG
+341 KVSVIDQLVKGDDTG

-365 HVVFDTNTITGSDVG
+365 HVVFDTNTITGSDAG

-439 TPPTADNDVRQC
+439 TPPTADGDVRQC

-548 VSVSTKTDSAQFK
+548 ISVSTKTDSAQFK

-674 FGGDTSYT
+674 FGGDTSYI

-738 TDRVTFSQRNPE
+738 TD
-750 KSQKTTKNRPKP
+750 
-762 PRTPRRFCCASA
+762 

>member
-20 SLALPAAAAD
+20 SLTLPAAATNVD
-30 PITLDRTEATIA
+30 VTGVTLDKTSLTLA
-42 PKDSITLTA
+42 PKDSYTLKA
-51 TLSSEYANKSITW
+51 TVTPDNATNQNVTW
-64 KSSNP
+64 KTNKDKVATVSSKG
-69 TVAEVSNTNS
+69 VV
-79 KKQTATITAKAE
+79 TAVGE
-91 GYASITATVTDSA
+91 GTASITVYTNDGNYSATC
-104 NSQQIALC
+104 N
-112 KVTVAKS
+112 VTVAKS
-119 KVTSLTLDPA
+119 TVTGLTIDPA
-129 GPEVLPIGKT
+129 GPETLPVGKT
-139 RTLTAKANYSN
+139 RTLVAKATYSN
-150 GTTGTVDVTWSSTN
+150 GTTSTVDVTWSPTNAKIADVSSTG
-164 TAVAAVSKKGEVTA
+164 VVTA
-178 VAEGTA
+178 VAEG
-184 TIMALYQDSSNDS
+184 SSEIIGTYKYTDKDNKD
-197 AVSATYQV
+197 AFISATYKV
-205 TVSKTATTSK
+205 TVSKSATTSK

-334 KLMDLEN
+334 KLMDLQN
-341 KVSVIDQLIKGDDTG
+341 KVSVIDQLVKGDDTG

-365 HVVFDTNTITGSDVG
+365 HVVFDTNTITGSDAG

-439 TPPTADNDVRQC
+439 TPPTPGDDVRQC

-738 TDRVTFSQRNPE
+738 TD
-750 KSQKTTKNRPKP
+750 
-762 PRTPRRFCCASA
+762 

>member
-20 SLALPAAAAD
+20 SLALPAAAASVAVTGV
-30 PITLDRTEATIA
+30 TLDKTTLTLA
-42 PKDSITLTA
+42 PKDSYTLKA
-51 TLSSEYANKSITW
+51 TVKPDNATNQNLTW
-64 KSSNP
+64 KSNRP
-69 TVAEVSNTNS
+69 DVATVSSKGVVTAVS
-79 KKQTATITAKAE
+79 E
-91 GYASITATVTDSA
+91 GTASILVTTNDGGYFAS
-104 NSQQIALC
+104 C
-112 KVTVAKS
+112 DVTVAKS
-119 KVTSLTLDPA
+119 KVTSLTIDPA

-139 RTLTAKANYSN
+139 RTLIAKGNYSN
-150 GTTGTVDVTWSSTN
+150 GTTGTVDVSWSSN
-164 TAVAAVSKKGEVTA
+164 DNAVATVDKKGVVTA
-178 VAEGTA
+178 VAEGTT
-184 TIMALYQDSSNDS
+184 TIFALYREGEDNNS

-205 TVSKTATTSK
+205 TVSKSATTSK

-341 KVSVIDQLIKGDDTG
+341 KVSVIDQLVKGDDTG

-365 HVVFDTNTITGSDVG
+365 HVVFDTNTITGSDAG

-439 TPPTADNDVRQC
+439 TPPTADGDVRQC

-674 FGGDTSYT
+674 FGGDTSYI

-738 TDRVTFSQRNPE
+738 TD
-750 KSQKTTKNRPKP
+750 
-762 PRTPRRFCCASA
+762 

>member
-20 SLALPAAAAD
+20 SLALPAAAASVAVTGV
-30 PITLDRTEATIA
+30 TLDKTTLTLA
-42 PKDSITLTA
+42 PKDSYTLKA
-51 TLSSEYANKSITW
+51 TVKPDNATNQNLTW
-64 KSSNP
+64 KSNRP
-69 TVAEVSNTNS
+69 DVATVSSKGVVTAVS
-79 KKQTATITAKAE
+79 E
-91 GYASITATVTDSA
+91 GTASILVTTNDGGYFAS
-104 NSQQIALC
+104 C
-112 KVTVAKS
+112 DVTVAKS
-119 KVTSLTLDPA
+119 KVTSLTIDPA

-139 RTLTAKANYSN
+139 RTLIAKGNYSN
-150 GTTGTVDVTWSSTN
+150 GTTGTVDVSWSSN
-164 TAVAAVSKKGEVTA
+164 DNAVATVDKKGVVTA
-178 VAEGTA
+178 VAEGTT
-184 TIMALYQDSSNDS
+184 TIFALYREGEDNNS

-205 TVSKTATTSK
+205 TVSKSASTSK

-341 KVSVIDQLIKGDDTG
+341 KVSVIDQLVKGDDTG

-439 TPPTADNDVRQC
+439 TPPTADGDVRQC

-548 VSVSTKTDSAQFK
+548 ISVSTKTDSAQFK

-688 TDRHQVDSYAT
+688 TDRRQVDTYAV
-699 TPMIWAVSHEI
+699 TPMTWAVSHEI

-738 TDRVTFSQRNPE
+738 TD
-750 KSQKTTKNRPKP
+750 
-762 PRTPRRFCCASA
+762 

>member
-119 KVTSLTLDPA
+119 KVTSLTLNPA
-129 GPEVLPIGKT
+129 GPEILPIGKT

-150 GTTGTVDVTWSSTN
+150 GTTGTVDVNWSSTN

-205 TVSKTATTSK
+205 TVSKNATTSK

-341 KVSVIDQLIKGDDTG
+341 KISVIDQLVKGDDTG

-365 HVVFDTNTITGSDVG
+365 HVVFDTNTITGSDAG

-386 GSEYYASTTAD
+386 GSEYYASATAD

-461 DFYRDSDT
+461 DFYRNSDT

-738 TDRVTFSQRNPE
+738 TD
-750 KSQKTTKNRPKP
+750 
-762 PRTPRRFCCASA
+762 

>member
-20 SLALPAAAAD
+20 SLALPAAAASVAVTGV
-30 PITLDRTEATIA
+30 TLDKTSVTLA
-42 PKDSITLTA
+42 PKDSITL
-51 TLSSEYANKSITW
+51 K
-64 KSSNP
+64 
-69 TVAEVSNTNS
+69 
-79 KKQTATITAKAE
+79 
-91 GYASITATVTDSA
+91 ATVQPDNAT
-104 NSQQIALC
+104 NQNL
-112 KVTVAKS
+112 
-119 KVTSLTLDPA
+119 
-129 GPEVLPIGKT
+129 
-139 RTLTAKANYSN
+139 
-150 GTTGTVDVTWSSTN
+150 TWSSN
-164 TAVAAVSKKGEVTA
+164 REDVATVSSKGVVTA
-178 VAEGTA
+178 VAEGTTTITVKTKESGYSA
-184 TIMALYQDSSNDS
+184 TCNVTVAKSTVTGLTIDPAGPEILPVGKTRTLVAKATYSNGTTSTVDVTWSRTNANIADVSSEGVVT
-197 AVSATYQV
+197 AVAEGSSEIIGTYKYTDKDNKNAFISATYKV
-205 TVSKTATTSK
+205 TVSKNATTSK
-215 DDVLALSATTVN
+215 NDVLALSATTVN

-257 ITYLWTDASKKELG
+257 ITYLWTDTSKKELG

-334 KLMDLEN
+334 KLMDLQN
-341 KVSVIDQLIKGDDTG
+341 KVSVIDQLLKGDDTG

-365 HVVFDTNTITGSDVG
+365 HVVFDTNTITGSDAG

-439 TPPTADNDVRQC
+439 TPPTPGDDVRQC

-548 VSVSTKTDSAQFK
+548 ISVSTKTDSAQFK

-688 TDRHQVDSYAT
+688 TDRRQVDTYAV

-738 TDRVTFSQRNPE
+738 TD
-750 KSQKTTKNRPKP
+750 
-762 PRTPRRFCCASA
+762 

>member
-20 SLALPAAAAD
+20 SLALPAAAASVAVTGV
-30 PITLDRTEATIA
+30 TLDKTTLTLA
-42 PKDSITLTA
+42 PKDSYALKA
-51 TLSSEYANKSITW
+51 TVKPDNATNQNLTW
-64 KSSNP
+64 KSNKPAVATVSRKGEV
-69 TVAEVSNTNS
+69 TAVAEG
-79 KKQTATITAKAE
+79 TATIT
-91 GYASITATVTDSA
+91 VTTNDGDYMA
-104 NSQQIALC
+104 IC
-112 KVTVAKS
+112 DVTVAKS

-150 GTTGTVDVTWSSTN
+150 GTTGTVDVSWSSTN

-205 TVSKTATTSK
+205 TVSKNATTSK

-341 KVSVIDQLIKGDDTG
+341 KVSVIDQLVKGDDTG

-365 HVVFDTNTITGSDVG
+365 HVVFDTNTITGSDAG

-439 TPPTADNDVRQC
+439 TPPTADGDVRQC

-674 FGGDTSYT
+674 FGGDTSYI

-738 TDRVTFSQRNPE
+738 TD
-750 KSQKTTKNRPKP
+750 
-762 PRTPRRFCCASA
+762 

>member
-20 SLALPAAAAD
+20 SLALPAAAASVAVTGV
-30 PITLDRTEATIA
+30 TLDKTSVTLA
-42 PKDSITLTA
+42 PKDSITL
-51 TLSSEYANKSITW
+51 K
-64 KSSNP
+64 
-69 TVAEVSNTNS
+69 
-79 KKQTATITAKAE
+79 
-91 GYASITATVTDSA
+91 ATVQPDNATNQD
-104 NSQQIALC
+104 L
-112 KVTVAKS
+112 
-119 KVTSLTLDPA
+119 
-129 GPEVLPIGKT
+129 
-139 RTLTAKANYSN
+139 
-150 GTTGTVDVTWSSTN
+150 TWSSN
-164 TAVAAVSKKGEVTA
+164 REDVATVSSKGVVTA
-178 VAEGTA
+178 VAEGTTTITVKTKESGYSA
-184 TIMALYQDSSNDS
+184 TCNVTVAKSTVTGLTIDPAGPEILPVGKTRTLVAKATYSNGTTSTVDVTWSRTNANIADVSSEGVVT
-197 AVSATYQV
+197 AVAEGSSEIIGTYKYTDKDNKVAFISATYKV
-205 TVSKTATTSK
+205 TVSQSATTSK

-245 KNGTTDV
+245 KNSTTDV

-341 KVSVIDQLIKGDDTG
+341 KVSVIDQLLKGDDTG

-365 HVVFDTNTITGSDVG
+365 HVVFDTNTITGSDAG

-439 TPPTADNDVRQC
+439 TPPTADDDVRQC

-469 DPVAAVVF
+469 DPVATVVF

-682 GNLSHF
+682 GNLNHF

-738 TDRVTFSQRNPE
+738 TD
-750 KSQKTTKNRPKP
+750 
-762 PRTPRRFCCASA
+762 